1 MTFEQLI
8 PLIIMAFALGMDA
21 FSVSLGMGMMPL
33 KLRQIL
39 YIGMTIGIFH
49 IIMPFIGMVL
59 GRFIREV
66 WRYCTFC
73 GCYFI
78 NRTRFYIVYS
88 TILQNGE
95 TRTVPIGIS
104 LFVFAFGVS
113 IDSFSVG
120 LSLGIYGAQT
130 IITILLFGFVSMLL
144 AWIGLLIG
152 RHAKDMLGTYGE
164 IVGGIILVGF
174 GLYIL
179 FPI

>member
-1 MTFEQLI
+1 
-8 PLIIMAFALGMDA
+8 
-21 FSVSLGMGMMPL
+21 
-33 KLRQIL
+33 
-39 YIGMTIGIFH
+39 
-49 IIMPFIGMVL
+49 
-59 GRFIREV
+59 
-66 WRYCTFC
+66 
-73 GCYFI
+73 
-78 NRTRFYIVYS
+78 
-88 TILQNGE
+88 
-95 TRTVPIGIS
+95 
-104 LFVFAFGVS
+104 S

-144 AWIGLLIG
+144 AWMGLLIG